1 VLIEFVFE
9 ELLDAKGVLDTLLV
23 VEEDTHGDTDTLGLK
38 LTVDVTDEHDE
49 LIRDPV
55 RPGV

>member
-9 ELLDAKGVLDTLLV
+9 ELLDANGVFDTLCV
-23 VEEDTHGDTDTLGLK
+23 VDKEPQGDTDTLGLK
-38 LTVDVTDEHDE
+38 VVDEHDE